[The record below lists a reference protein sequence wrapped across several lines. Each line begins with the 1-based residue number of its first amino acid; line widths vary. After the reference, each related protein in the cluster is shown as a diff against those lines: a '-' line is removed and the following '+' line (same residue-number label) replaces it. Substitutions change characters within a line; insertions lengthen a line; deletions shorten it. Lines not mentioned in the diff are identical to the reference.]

1 MHKAL
6 NLTGAMRMVRKLE
19 KRKDLLDAPRLQA
32 SAMPG
37 LTQGI
42 RRALLLRPEGSA
54 VIDGT
59 RSFTWNRFADR
70 VARLAGAFQ
79 SHGLTPGGRVVLL
92 ALNSHHSLECFY
104 AAAWAGGVIVP
115 LNHRLSQDELAAQ
128 AADCAPELIVLGED
142 FATMAND
149 LCAGVKG
156 VCGVFQAGG
165 SAVPAGMVSY
175 EDALAGAQPV
185 PDAGRSGD
193 DLACL
198 LYTSG
203 TTSAAKGVML
213 SHANFIANTANT
225 VSELGLSE
233 RTVHLH
239 HGPLFHVAA
248 AARLFSVTHA
258 AGCHVFLPRF
268 VAADVIAE
276 IERSGITHATFVPTM
291 FRAMLDDP
299 ALAGSTL
306 PSLQVISYGSAPMPE
321 ALLDEIMRALPG
333 ARFVQSYGMTEL
345 SPVVTM
351 LGWRDHLPE
360 RRGSGVLRSAG
371 RPVLFAEVAVVG
383 PDDRPL
389 AVGEA
394 GEIVARGPNVMQ
406 GYWNRPALT
415 AEALRGGWM
424 HTGDIGYFDS
434 AGYLYVVDRLKD
446 MIISGGENVY
456 SQEVENVLSLHPAV
470 SQCAVLGLPHPHWGE
485 SVHAVVT
492 LKAGAATTPEAL
504 IAHCRDRIAHYK
516 CPRSID
522 IRDLPMPLSGANK
535 ILKSTLRDEHLAGM
549 TVPI

>member
-1 MHKAL
+1 
-6 NLTGAMRMVRKLE
+6 
-19 KRKDLLDAPRLQA
+19 
-32 SAMPG
+32 MPG
-37 LTQGI
+37 LTQGL
-42 RRALLLRPEGSA
+42 RRAQLLRPDGLA
-54 VIDGT
+54 VIDGERT
-59 RSFTWNRFADR
+59 FSWTLFGTR

-79 SHGLTPGGRVVLL
+79 AHGLTAGGRVVLL
-92 ALNSHHSLECFY
+92 ALNSHRSLECFF
-104 AAAWAGGVIVP
+104 AAMWAGGVIVP

-128 AADCAPELIVLGED
+128 VADCAPGLVVIGDEFVAIAADLCSAAHNVRAVFLAGED
-142 FATMAND
+142 E
-149 LCAGVKG
+149 
-156 VCGVFQAGG
+156 
-165 SAVPAGMVSY
+165 VPAGLIGY
-175 EDALAGAQPV
+175 ERALAAAEPAA
-185 PDAGRSGD
+185 DAGRSGD

-225 VSELGLSE
+225 VAELGLSD
-233 RTVHLH
+233 RSIHLH

-258 AGCHVFLPRF
+258 GGCHVFLPRF
-268 VAADVIAE
+268 TATGVIAK
-276 IERSGITHATFVPTM
+276 IERSQVTHATFVPTM

-299 ALAGSTL
+299 ALARTAL
-306 PSLQVISYGSAPMPE
+306 PSLRVISYGSAPMPE
-321 ALLDEIMRALPG
+321 TLLDEMMRALPG

-345 SPVVTM
+345 SPVVTI

-360 RRGSGVLRSAG
+360 RRGTGVLRSAG

-383 PDDRPL
+383 PDDRQLPI
-389 AVGEA
+389 GQT
-394 GEIVARGPNVMQ
+394 GEIVARGPNVML

-415 AEALRGGWM
+415 AEALRNGWM

-434 AGYLYVVDRLKD
+434 QGYLYVVDRLKD

-456 SQEVENVLSLHPAV
+456 SQEVENVLGLHPAV

-492 LKAGAATTPEAL
+492 LREGSTATPEAL
-504 IAHCRDRIAHYK
+504 IAHCRTLIAHYK

-522 IRDLPMPLSGANK
+522 IRDAPMPLSGANK
-535 ILKSTLRDEHLAGM
+535 ILKSRLREEHLARLP
-549 TVPI
+549 VAP